1 MITGLPVLE
10 ETDWSRLHHAYGR
23 ATDTPGHL
31 RALLEEEAE
40 RRKKAFDHLW
50 SAIIHQGTPWTATGP
65 VALFIA
71 GLLGDETLAR
81 RVRPIRA
88 DLFEFLLSVAHLAG
102 LWEEEAAAL
111 ERTEA
116 DHGHDLDAL
125 IDAGD
130 DDALYDESTGEAFYA
145 RALLGCVR
153 AAPALVAV
161 MLEGLTDADPVVR
174 AHASAGAVALAKC
187 EPMRG
192 HLSEF
197 ESRLTALARTAQDA
211 DERSAHVLALGDLGA
226 ALADLLEDPSPA
238 VRICAALTPGL
249 AGNAAATSELLD
261 ALKHH
266 AADIDGWFTNTPPQF
281 SFRPRFSVVARLVEQ
296 VKDFE
301 LLVDAAVAVLP
312 VATKYTV
319 DYDWGPLLAAAFPD
333 GSGVV
338 KTEAQRRF
346 LAALVDRRQLWD
358 AKFWNPRE
366 WFQKAGLPY
375 DRQACAE
382 LVRDFHTDATP

>member
-31 RALLEEEAE
+31 RALLKEDAE
-40 RRKKAFDHLW
+40 GRKQAFDHLW

-71 GLLGDETLAR
+71 GLLRDETRAR
-81 RVRPIRA
+81 RVGPIRA
-88 DLFEFLLSVAHLAG
+88 DLFEFLLGVAHLAG
-102 LWEEEAAAL
+102 LWEEEAAEL

-116 DHGHDLDAL
+116 SHGQDLDAL

-130 DDALYDESTGEAFYA
+130 DETLYDGTTGEAAYA

-153 AAPALVAV
+153 AAPALMAV

-174 AHASAGAVALAKC
+174 AHASAGAVALARC
-187 EPMRG
+187 GPMRG
-192 HLSEF
+192 HLKEF
-197 ESRLTALARTAQDA
+197 ETRLTALARTARDA
-211 DERSAHVLALGDLGA
+211 DERCAHVLALGDLGA
-226 ALADLLEDPSPA
+226 APTDFLEDPSPA

-249 AGNAAATSELLD
+249 AGNAAATLELLD

-266 AADIDGWFTNTPPQF
+266 AVDIDGWFTNTPPQF
-281 SFRPRFSVVARLVEQ
+281 SLRPRFSVVARLVEQ

-301 LLVDAAVAVLP
+301 MLADAAVAVLP
-312 VATKYTV
+312 VTTKYTV

-333 GSGVV
+333 GSGVI
-338 KTEAQRRF
+338 KTEAQHRF
-346 LAALVDRRQLWD
+346 LAALVDRKLLWD
-358 AKFWNPRE
+358 PKFWNARA
-366 WFQKAGLPY
+366 WFEKAGLPY

-382 LVRDFHTDATP
+382 LVRNFSR